1 MVNPWDQQLENPKC
15 QHPSSTPPP
24 RWNHEGLT
32 AVMGP
37 RPSST
42 NLAIIFARSASRVW
56 TCRKMSGF
64 FLSKVRLEL
73 FKIHDFEAYRLI
85 IYTQND
91 AESLELL
98 EKNTIHHLNLC
109 LTSCLNTSS
118 CSPLLQTKIACLSVG
133 HTGTALSLNAER
145 QLYNQ
150 KISDMSDFEGP
161 WTIPMDPRIRG
172 SLECM

>member
-1 MVNPWDQQLENPKC
+1 M
-15 QHPSSTPPP
+15 STPSFNAAP

-73 FKIHDFEAYRLI
+73 FKIHGFEAYRLI

-91 AESLELL
+91 CREFGTIG
-98 EKNTIHHLNLC
+98 EKHYTSIEFMFDIFFEHLVMQPPFFAK
-109 LTSCLNTSS
+109 T
-118 CSPLLQTKIACLSVG
+118 IACLSVG

>member
-1 MVNPWDQQLENPKC
+1 
-15 QHPSSTPPP
+15 
-24 RWNHEGLT
+24 
-32 AVMGP
+32 
-37 RPSST
+37 
-42 NLAIIFARSASRVW
+42 
-56 TCRKMSGF
+56 MSGF

-73 FKIHDFEAYRLI
+73 FKIHGFEAYRLI

-161 WTIPMDPRIRG
+161 
-172 SLECM
+172 